1 MDSMLLKTSLW
12 NNRPRNFYIYIYII
26 SILNNGFQKTLEE
39 TLFLFFFFEK
49 KNCSSHCSPGMIEML
64 KIGSRDCE
72 QKFTLN
78 YK

>member
-26 SILNNGFQKTLEE
+26 SILDSGFKKTLRN
-39 TLFLFFFFEK
+39 TISFFFEK
-49 KNCSSHCSPGMIEML
+49 KNCSSRCSPGMIEML